1 MVDII
6 TLFSIVGI
14 LATVLAAIGL
24 AAPRKF
30 WIKVSALVT
39 IALFLPTAY
48 AALAE
53 LLSRPK
59 PVRIEWAER
68 NAPHA
73 TVLGAQLQ
81 EGKAIYLWLMLK
93 GHDEPRAYVLPWNKR
108 MARQLHETRREARRK
123 GSKVMMRLPFKKPR
137 DDGPRMFYAPPQPP
151 LPPKQAARQDPL
163 IR

>member
-59 PVRIEWAER
+59 PVGIEWAER

-81 EGKAIYLWLMLK
+81 EGKAIYLWLILE
-93 GHDEPRAYVLPWNKR
+93 GHDEPRAYVLPWNKK

-151 LPPKQAARQDPL
+151 LPPKQAAR
-163 IR
+163 

>member
-81 EGKAIYLWLMLK
+81 EGKAIYLWLMLE
-93 GHDEPRAYVLPWNKR
+93 GHDEPRAYVLPWNKK

-151 LPPKQAARQDPL
+151 LPPKQAAR
-163 IR
+163 

>member
-14 LATVLAAIGL
+14 LATVLAAIGVG
-24 AAPRKF
+24 APRKF
-30 WIKVSALVT
+30 WIKVCALVT
-39 IALFLPTAY
+39 IALFLPAAY
-48 AALAE
+48 VSLAE

-59 PVRIEWAER
+59 PVRIEWAQR

-108 MARQLHETRREARRK
+108 MARQLHEARQEAGRK
-123 GSKVMMRLPFKKPR
+123 GSKVMMRLPFKRQR
-137 DDGPRMFYAPPQPP
+137 DDGPKVFYAPPQPP
-151 LPPKQAARQDPL
+151 LPPKQAARQNPL

>member
-1 MVDII
+1 M
-6 TLFSIVGI
+6 
-14 LATVLAAIGL
+14 
-24 AAPRKF
+24 
-30 WIKVSALVT
+30 
-39 IALFLPTAY
+39 
-48 AALAE
+48 
-53 LLSRPK
+53 
-59 PVRIEWAER
+59 
-68 NAPHA
+68 
-73 TVLGAQLQ
+73 LGAQLQ

>member
-6 TLFSIVGI
+6 TLFAIVGI

-151 LPPKQAARQDPL
+151 LPPKQAAR
-163 IR
+163 